1 MFREGFDKVLLL
13 YMPLTYETSDCLYT
27 YTYRMAFGGMPDY
40 SISTASGLFQSV
52 IATLLLLTSNFLS
65 KKATGYALY

>member
-1 MFREGFDKVLLL
+1 
-13 YMPLTYETSDCLYT
+13 MPLTYDTADCLHT

-40 SISTASGLFQSV
+40 SLSTASGLFQSV
-52 IATLLLLTSNFLS
+52 IATALLIFSNWAN